1 MSTDPKSGHYDA
13 GGIETIEI
21 IRAKLTPEQ
30 FYGYCL
36 GNVLKYLCRANH
48 KGDPERDLEK
58 AGVYMGWA
66 REIKNQKPE
75 VRGQRSGMGGH
86 EGKI

>member
-1 MSTDPKSGHYDA
+1 MSVDPKSGHYDV
-13 GGIETIEI
+13 GGIETIAI

-48 KGDPERDLEK
+48 KGDPARDLEK
-58 AGVYMGWA
+58 AAIYMGWA
-66 REIKNQKPE
+66 RELGQRPE
-75 VRGQRSGMGGH
+75 VRSRGSAKTKN
-86 EGKI
+86 EGDKQ